1 MPHNILLY
9 YLLVVNLL
17 TFLAYGLDKWKAVRN
32 GRKSGGKT
40 RHNNRLSRR
49 IPEASL
55 LLLAVLGGSP
65 AALLAMYL
73 FRHKTL
79 HKKFRYGVPAILL
92 LQLIVTVLIIGK

>member
-9 YLLVVNLL
+9 YLLAVNLL

>member
-17 TFLAYGLDKWKAVRN
+17 TFLAYGLDKWKVVRN

-40 RHNNRLSRR
+40 RHNDRLSRR

>member
-40 RHNNRLSRR
+40 RHNDRLSRR
-49 IPEASL
+49 LPEASL